1 MKNFLIIV
9 LCGACLYLFLAFKIK
24 SRQLTEKDETI
35 ADLNSQLANAKQAHE
50 PVAAKAKEEP
60 AARVAPAPPKAVN
73 VPPQAPLQAI
83 MQDLAQPVATPAP
96 SQNPKTAMDEFTA
109 TMTKDIVTSPPP
121 FVIFM
126 DQAAAARDA
135 DVSGVPEEESPQ
147 LNTDRKLAIDRYN
160 SFVTHL
166 FPGRPELRM
175 VARERGAPVEAS
187 AAQVNL
193 SPARLLWIAVDD
205 SSPDAKYAVRWMK
218 ITPPQLSAAQAAM
231 QTLDQELS
239 GQTDTNSASL
249 ARNLHD
255 AETALKDL
263 LDSKQPSIED
273 QHKLA
278 FFLRTASLPK

>member
-1 MKNFLIIV
+1 
-9 LCGACLYLFLAFKIK
+9 
-24 SRQLTEKDETI
+24 
-35 ADLNSQLANAKQAHE
+35 
-50 PVAAKAKEEP
+50 
-60 AARVAPAPPKAVN
+60 
-73 VPPQAPLQAI
+73 
-83 MQDLAQPVATPAP
+83 
-96 SQNPKTAMDEFTA
+96 
-109 TMTKDIVTSPPP
+109 
-121 FVIFM
+121 M
-126 DQAAAARDA
+126 DQAAAACDA